1 MEEPPR
7 HPAALGLIAYQKLG
21 FCRGVA
27 SQEEVVAES
36 RAAPDDGLAS
46 TVTVAPSIEFRVGGC
61 K

>member
-1 MEEPPR
+1 MEE

-36 RAAPDDGLAS
+36 RAAPDGDSGTLY
-46 TVTVAPSIEFRVGGC
+46 RV
-61 K
+61 